1 LLVFPEFVKKL
12 YTVRHKKARV
22 LEMKVGLFGF
32 GRAGKA
38 VATVLLQS
46 EEADLCWVIRKSTN
60 LQHRSVPEFL
70 GIKDDNQGLIFT
82 KDEWTINELLDK
94 HPVDVLIDFSSADAV
109 YLYGE
114 EAAKRGIAIVTAISA
129 YPPETVDFIK
139 KLSTKTKILWSPN
152 ITVGINFL
160 MLAAKVLK
168 TIAPYTDIELIEE
181 HFKNK
186 KEVSGTAV
194 KISQTLCLPHE
205 DIKSVRA
212 GGIVGRHE
220 IIFGFPYQTVRLIHE
235 SITREAFGNGALFAA
250 KCLADKQNGFYSM
263 EDLLMPYFN
272 L

>member
-1 LLVFPEFVKKL
+1 
-12 YTVRHKKARV
+12 
-22 LEMKVGLFGF
+22 MKVGLFGF
-32 GRAGKA
+32 GRSGKA

-46 EEADLCWVIRKSTN
+46 EEVDLCWVIRKSTN

-70 GIKDDNQGLIFT
+70 GIPDDNQGIIYA
-82 KDEWTINELLDK
+82 KDELSPQELFEQ
-94 HPVDVLIDFSSADAV
+94 HPVDCIIDFSSDDAV
-109 YLYGE
+109 LSYGE
-114 EAAKRGIAIVTAISA
+114 EAAKRGITIVTAISN
-129 YPPETVDFIK
+129 YPAETVEYLK
-139 KLSTKTKILWSPN
+139 ELALKTKVLWSPN

-168 TIAPYTDIELIEE
+168 IIAPYTDIEVIEE

-186 KEVSGTAV
+186 KDISGTAIR
-194 KISQTLCLPHE
+194 ISQTLELPHE

-235 SITREAFGNGALFAA
+235 SINREAFGNGALFAA
-250 KCLADKQNGFYSM
+250 KCLVDKQNGFFTM

-272 L
+272 LS